1 MTTERKTSKLTAV
14 WQEFVDA
21 LIAYMENC
29 NEETRVRFYKAMEDY
44 PVGEKESDQEDW
56 VWETKQII
64 KDIAIGKREAWTKI
78 YNFIKERYREHDYH
92 EQILIIAKE
101 KGIGEPAWIL

>member
-1 MTTERKTSKLTAV
+1 MANKKNTGLTAE
-14 WQEFVDA
+14 WKEFADA
-21 LIAYMENC
+21 WIAYLKDTSEENKG
-29 NEETRVRFYKAMEDY
+29 RLHKAVENY
-44 PVGEKESDQEDW
+44 WVGEKESDQEDW